1 MANMDWDCSFK
12 SPGDFIPSDYKMSA
26 PDFPDVH
33 NEWVRHE
40 WVSGAQGLLNA
51 AQLRMNLPRL
61 YDYGGLSHCSLRPDV
76 PHAVCG
82 EEQLMGMSSPSDEDS
97 TTSPED
103 GTDVSQTPPVE
114 SVIQTEDVGP
124 AAKTTEQTIPK
135 PTADM
140 GDKLFGGFVIV
151 AAIGIIAVATG
162 AVDKVKK
169 LIKKK

>member
-12 SPGDFIPSDYKMSA
+12 SPGDYKMSS

-61 YDYGGLSHCSLRPDV
+61 YDYGGLTHCSLRPDV

-82 EEQLMGMSSPSDEDS
+82 DEQLLGSPSDEDS
-97 TTSPED
+97 PTAPD
-103 GTDVSQTPPVE
+103 DDTDVSQTPPVA
-114 SVIQTEDVGP
+114 SVIQTEDVP
-124 AAKTTEQTIPK
+124 STKTTTERTIPK
-135 PTADM
+135 PTADF
-140 GDKLFGGFVIV
+140 GDKLFGGFVLIV
-151 AAIGIIAVATG
+151 AVGIIAVATG

-169 LIKKK
+169 LIKKKSR